1 MHALLIIFNK
11 MERVRP
17 PVKLHAGRYA
27 RKFHNVKR
35 KENLIANAFECSNK
49 LRTQF
54 LQTMCGTT
62 SKVQINGD
70 SLYLKENDFKIF
82 VNPSLIL
89 LPTMR
94 DSR

>member
-54 LQTMCGTT
+54 LETMCGTT

-70 SLYLKENDFKIF
+70 SLYLKENESKSSI
-82 VNPSLIL
+82 
-89 LPTMR
+89 
-94 DSR
+94 